1 MSGDFRRRDNVVFG
15 QGGGRDL
22 HCDIYEPVKFPANR
36 TAVLMIHGGSWI
48 RGDKSA
54 MQAQAECLVRRG
66 YVCVALEYRL
76 IQESPWPAQ
85 IHDVKAGMRWL
96 RANAMDLN
104 VDAEKIA
111 VLGNSAG
118 AYLALMLAATP
129 GVAQFEGDS
138 GNPGVATHVAACVAV
153 YPPVLFY
160 TGNART
166 SGAVPAS
173 SLMGEG
179 ATEAMA
185 TAASATTY
193 ARKDFPPTFLQ
204 HGTGD
209 KVVPVTASLRMFD
222 ALAKARARVDI
233 HLYAEQPHGWAR
245 TPQWIE
251 HTMAEAMVFL
261 DRYVAQ
267 PDAWQMPV

>member
-1 MSGDFRRRDNVVFG
+1 MSGEIKLRENVVFG
-15 QGGGRDL
+15 RGGGRDL
-22 HCDIYEPVKFPANR
+22 RCDIYEPATSSAHR
-36 TAVLMIHGGSWI
+36 TAVLMIHGGAWV

-66 YVCVALEYRL
+66 YVCVAPEYRL
-76 IQESPWPAQ
+76 TPESPWPAQ

-96 RANAMDLN
+96 RANAKDLR
-104 VDAEKIA
+104 VDGEKIA

-118 AYLALMLAATP
+118 AYLALMLTATP
-129 GVAQFEGDS
+129 GIAQFEGDG
-138 GNPGVATHVAACVAV
+138 GNPGVASHVAACVAV

-160 TGNART
+160 AGNART

-185 TAASATTY
+185 IAASATTY

-209 KVVPVTASLRMFD
+209 KVVPVTASLRMYE

-261 DRYVAQ
+261 DRYVVQ
-267 PDAWQMPV
+267 PVAWQTST